1 MVAKVRMTHTVELFI
16 EGETEDDIQDW
27 MNNHTPEEVVRNG
40 KYNTEDFDDEII
52 CWVSGDPDVVV
63 EEEE

>member
-16 EGETEDDIQDW
+16 EGKTEEDIQDW

-40 KYNTEDFDDEII
+40 KYNTEDYADEIL
-52 CWVSGDPDVVV
+52 CYVSGYPDVVV
-63 EEEE
+63 ETEI